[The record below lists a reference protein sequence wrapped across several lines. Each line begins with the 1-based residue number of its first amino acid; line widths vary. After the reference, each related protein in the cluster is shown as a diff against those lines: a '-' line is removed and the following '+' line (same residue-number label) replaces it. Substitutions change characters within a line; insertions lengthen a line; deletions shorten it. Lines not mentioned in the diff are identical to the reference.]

1 MWTER
6 SRWYETRTV
15 RATVFG
21 ARVRLQRP
29 TAETSAAGVRRY
41 VATASKRL
49 QARVESPPGGSASAT
64 TRTRRTTRCCVG
76 FLRPLYGQPFGQC
89 CQEWRPSRLCFP
101 LWRSVQAVG
110 LQAAYTADEHINR
123 IMPQDDGTS
132 LLAGGSH
139 SNGIR

>member
-1 MWTER
+1 MFAFLLALLSYSIVITIRFNGLIAGMWTER

-64 TRTRRTTRCCVG
+64 RRTRCCVG
-76 FLRPLYGQPFGQC
+76 F
-89 CQEWRPSRLCFP
+89 
-101 LWRSVQAVG
+101 
-110 LQAAYTADEHINR
+110 
-123 IMPQDDGTS
+123 
-132 LLAGGSH
+132 
-139 SNGIR
+139 